1 MIDAWSPQSSSIV
14 VESGNTKNTDSAT
27 PVWMKCA
34 WNSPG
39 SQPGQTLSF
48 SFMRRSLPQPRGADN
63 VTSRAGQG
71 AGDDGVLSAS

>member
-39 SQPGQTLSF
+39 FQPRKTLSF
-48 SFMRRSLPQPRGADN
+48 SLMRASLPQPRRADN
-63 VTSRAGQG
+63 AAPRPGQG